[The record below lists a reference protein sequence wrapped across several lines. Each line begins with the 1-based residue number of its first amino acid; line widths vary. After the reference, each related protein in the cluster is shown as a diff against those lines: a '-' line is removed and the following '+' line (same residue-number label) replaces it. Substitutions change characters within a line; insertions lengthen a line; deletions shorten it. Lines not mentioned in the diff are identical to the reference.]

1 MRKDKIKIKKYK
13 ILDYEVDIRIKYIND
28 PEKAITAKILSLGW
42 YFYSPIQDDSDID
55 KKIISTFENLA
66 KDNINTGNFKD
77 FINKRNQKRIK
88 KQNVVF
94 EMPQGELYLG
104 IHCF

>member
-1 MRKDKIKIKKYK
+1 MRRDKIKIKKYK
-13 ILDYEVDIRIKYIND
+13 ILDCEVDIRIKYIND

-42 YFYSPIQDDSDID
+42 YFYSPIPDDSDID

-66 KDNINTGNFKD
+66 KDNIKSENFKD
-77 FINKRNQKRIK
+77 FINEKDKKCIQKK
-88 KQNVVF
+88 TNVVF

-104 IHCF
+104 IIE